1 MITGCLP
8 TEEKNYCQRFIAR
21 KYNKHFDGHATPHKN
36 KIMLEV
42 YTDEG
47 TKHHN
52 LKRHAVE
59 FEEFD
64 LGGNDR

>member
-1 MITGCLP
+1 MITGALP
-8 TEEKNYCQRFIAR
+8 TEDKTYCQRFITR
-21 KYNKHFDGHATPHKN
+21 KYNQHLDGHATPHKN

-52 LKRHAVE
+52 LKRHEAE
-59 FEEFD
+59 FEEYD
-64 LGGNDR
+64 TPLNDR